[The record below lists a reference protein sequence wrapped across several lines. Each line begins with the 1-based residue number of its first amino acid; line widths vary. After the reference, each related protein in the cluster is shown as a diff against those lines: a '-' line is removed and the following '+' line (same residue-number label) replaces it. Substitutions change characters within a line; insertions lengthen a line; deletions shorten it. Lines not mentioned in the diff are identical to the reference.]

1 MASKQQTI
9 FLSPLDQIMPRN
21 QIRIA
26 LVFSTNDSNLALLH
40 LQSGLERT
48 CEMLPF
54 VKGRIFDKCSDRDQL
69 AISWDASSSAPIIGE
84 QPAPDGYQSYEKLLE
99 NAGSSEP
106 YAFSLFPFME
116 RGMENGEE
124 GAQVFGAAYIKI
136 EGGLVLFMSMHHN
149 VMDGPGFGEF
159 VKFWARNTSLGDFPA
174 SEVRLNAS
182 DPSTRKAKILEQL
195 SYTLKEGDRT
205 LTVVDIL
212 AKHSEYTVGS
222 PLAQNEQTP
231 SVAVPMAPSFSRVF
245 TFSHQKLHAVKTS
258 LANTIDSSF
267 LTINNI
273 LSAIIWSHI
282 SHIRCTRPSHPESSP
297 ISRLGFAVN
306 GRRIL
311 NLLSP
316 PYLGNVAFL
325 AQAELPMSSFCS
337 ASDTTHDG
345 LAPIIS
351 AIATASRKID
361 RSHIAEL
368 VQLPDLLPSLSD
380 LVFGWNI
387 LGGPHLSITSWAEL
401 GLYDAN
407 FGDAL
412 GKPQIVRVPDVP
424 RDGLV
429 IILPRRREQGT
440 EEKIEIAVYLRKDD
454 MERLD
459 TDEAWRSWYA

>member
-1 MASKQQTI
+1 MNTT

-21 QIRIA
+21 HIRIA
-26 LVFSTNDSNLALLH
+26 LVFPTNDYNLALSN
-40 LQSGLERT
+40 LQNGLQRT
-48 CEMLPF
+48 CEALPF
-54 VKGRIFDKCSDRDQL
+54 LKGRIFNKSSDRDQL
-69 AISWDASSSAPIIGE
+69 AISWDASSSAPIIRE
-84 QPAPDGYQSYEKLLE
+84 QPAPDGYPGYAKLLE

-116 RGMENGEE
+116 RGKENGEE
-124 GAQVFGAAYIKI
+124 GAEVFGVACVKI

-149 VMDGPGFGEF
+149 VTDGPGFGEF
-159 VKFWARNTSLGDFPA
+159 VKFWARNTSLRDFPA
-174 SEVRLNAS
+174 SELRPNTNEI
-182 DPSTRKAKILEQL
+182 STRKAKILEQL
-195 SYTLKEGDRT
+195 SYTLKEGYRT
-205 LTVVDIL
+205 LTVAGIL
-212 AKHSEYTVGS
+212 AKHSEYTVRLPS
-222 PLAQNEQTP
+222 AHPEQTVP
-231 SVAVPMAPSFSRVF
+231 SAVLMAPSSSRIF
-245 TFSHQKLHAVKTS
+245 TFSYQKLNAVKTS
-258 LANTIDSSF
+258 LANAINPSF

-282 SHIRCTRPSHPESSP
+282 SHIRCTRPSSPEPSP

-325 AQAELPMSSFCS
+325 AQAELPMSSIS
-337 ASDTTHDG
+337 AASHTTEDG
-345 LAPIIS
+345 LVPIIS
-351 AIATASRKID
+351 TIATATRQID

-368 VQLPDLLPSLSD
+368 TQLPNLLPSLSD

-407 FGDAL
+407 FGDTL
-412 GKPQIVRVPDVP
+412 GKPQMVRVPDVP
-424 RDGLV
+424 RDGLI

-454 MERLD
+454 AERLD
-459 TDEAWRSWYA
+459 KDDTWRRWYA